1 MLSHKDLNQQF
12 RIFRCGI
19 VGLIYYQ
26 QHGDKRSIYNILPY
40 MAIIVIINL
49 MIYMQFII
57 VSDGGWY
64 QWSEYISKQE
74 LSVVPKQYDTNAA
87 K

>member
-1 MLSHKDLNQQF
+1 
-12 RIFRCGI
+12 
-19 VGLIYYQ
+19 
-26 QHGDKRSIYNILPY
+26 

-49 MIYMQFII
+49 MIDMQLII
-57 VSDGGWY
+57 VSDGGRY